1 MPFNSDL
8 NNSDILENFDFE
20 KYLQTTEGDSKLDP
34 STFESGGEVE
44 IGSGRNAHTEPLTP
58 HREHSASV

>member
-1 MPFNSDL
+1 MLFNSDP

-20 KYLQTTEGDSKLDP
+20 KYLQTTEEDSKFDP

-44 IGSGRNAHTEPLTP
+44 IGSGGSAHTEPLIP